1 MERNSHERPSKVDLN
16 VNNKALNGAAAKSS
30 AAPVSPTN
38 GSSSSSKTPENGR
51 VKRKQWVLHDG
62 PHGSLQR
69 LRLRMAEEGCGHSQ
83 VALAKQ
89 YLSENSGESDQY
101 AIHWLMKAADQGISE
116 GLELL
121 KTCFDANRGI
131 NENNFHKIR
140 SFLEMSQNEV
150 AITFIVIFIIS

>member
-1 MERNSHERPSKVDLN
+1 M
-16 VNNKALNGAAAKSS
+16 NNKASNGTAAKSS
-30 AAPVSPTN
+30 TVPVSPTN
-38 GSSSSSKTPENGR
+38 GSTSSNGR

-89 YLSENSGESDQY
+89 FLSENSGESDQY

-121 KTCFDANRGI
+121 KTCFDSNRGI

-140 SFLEMSQNEV
+140 SFLDMSQNEV
-150 AITFIVIFIIS
+150 TTFIAFV

>member
-1 MERNSHERPSKVDLN
+1 MERNTHERPSKADLT
-16 VNNKALNGAAAKSS
+16 VNSKTSNGTAAKSS
-30 AAPVSPTN
+30 TVPVSSN
-38 GSSSSSKTPENGR
+38 GSSSSSNGR

-89 YLSENSGESDQY
+89 FLSENSGESDQY

-121 KTCFDANRGI
+121 KTCFDTNRGI

-150 AITFIVIFIIS
+150 TN